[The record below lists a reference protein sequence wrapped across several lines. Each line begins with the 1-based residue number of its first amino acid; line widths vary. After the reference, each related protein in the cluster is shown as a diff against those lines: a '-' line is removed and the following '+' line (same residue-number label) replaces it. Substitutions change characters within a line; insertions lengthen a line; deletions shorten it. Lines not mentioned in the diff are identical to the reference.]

1 MDLKQYALTMTDLT
15 DDVLVSLRRI
25 IRATDLHSRRLGK
38 QTGLT
43 TPQLV
48 VMRAIAGPG
57 SSTVSAIS
65 REVSLSQATVTNIL
79 NRLQS
84 HNLVRRKRSK
94 EDRRRVDVS
103 LTAAGNKLLDRAPEP
118 LQEDFLLHFGALE
131 LWEQHHIVAAL
142 QRVAY
147 MMDAESIDAAPMLAP
162 GDELANSDQAA
173 SSGPSAVLRVP
184 SQGS

>member
-1 MDLKQYALTMTDLT
+1 MADLT

-48 VMRAIAGPG
+48 VMRAIEGPG

-84 HNLVRRKRSK
+84 HGLVRRKRSAH
-94 EDRRRVDVS
+94 DRRRVDVS
-103 LTAAGNKLLDRAPEP
+103 LTAAGRKILQHAPEP
-118 LQEDFLLHFGALE
+118 LQEEFIARFGALE
-131 LWEQHHIVAAL
+131 MWEQHQIVAAL

-147 MMDAESIDAAPMLAP
+147 MMDAENIDAAPMLAP
-162 GDELANSDQAA
+162 GDQLGVGDQHE
-173 SSGPSAVLRVP
+173 SSGPSVAVSSP
-184 SQGS
+184 SQGA

>member
-1 MDLKQYALTMTDLT
+1 MTDLT

-48 VMRAIAGPG
+48 VMRAIEGPG

-84 HNLVRRKRSK
+84 HGLIRRKRSVQ
-94 EDRRRVDVS
+94 DRRRVDVS
-103 LTAAGNKLLDRAPEP
+103 LTAAGRKVLSRAPEP
-118 LQEDFLLHFGALE
+118 LQEEFLARFGALE
-131 LWEQHHIVAAL
+131 MWEQHQIVASL

-147 MMDAESIDAAPMLAP
+147 MMDAEDIDAAPMLAP
-162 GDELANSDQAA
+162 GDQLGVGDQRE
-173 SSGPSAVLRVP
+173 SSGPSAVV
-184 SQGS
+184 SSSNQGS